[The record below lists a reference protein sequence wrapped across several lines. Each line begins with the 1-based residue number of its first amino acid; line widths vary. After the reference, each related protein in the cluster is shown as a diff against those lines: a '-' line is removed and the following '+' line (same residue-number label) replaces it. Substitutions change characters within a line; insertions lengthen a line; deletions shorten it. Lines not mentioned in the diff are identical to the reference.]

1 MILKYYYEQHL
12 AVASALSVPIFYENF
27 NSVFICAHLRGI
39 KPVSA
44 NFVLFVNV
52 REQTWVQNL
61 QSTASLAS
69 DLCRQHIG
77 PPSRIVGSTVVETGC
92 RSNSDLWIALRDQ
105 SHVEGEI
112 AFSSKEVGSQQKTLN
127 QIAG

>member
-1 MILKYYYEQHL
+1 LLEAAARYT
-12 AVASALSVPIFYENF
+12 
-27 NSVFICAHLRGI
+27 
-39 KPVSA
+39 VSA
-44 NFVLFVNV
+44 NFVIFVNV
-52 REQTWVQNL
+52 RQGTWVVLWLENNNSFDLTPKQNL

-69 DLCRQHIG
+69 DLCRQHFG
-77 PPSRIVGSTVVETGC
+77 PQSRIVGSTVVETEC